1 MKRYDE
7 LMDRIVSGGA
17 IGEIEL
23 LYISMCMLN
32 MQEMTERD
40 PKEVKHIF
48 GEKGLKIVEIM
59 NMDLN

>member
-1 MKRYDE
+1 
-7 LMDRIVSGGA
+7 MDRIVSGGA